1 MKFTGGMQWSLEL
14 KGQVRRKSSSEYDE
28 EIKVMD
34 CSQLLN
40 KRCGGKDLEV
50 KIRLQ
55 KKCYMEI
62 LFLDVCFHFNLVHG
76 RKVT

>member
-1 MKFTGGMQWSLEL
+1 MKFTGGVRRSLEL
-14 KGQVRRKSSSEYDE
+14 KGWVWRKSSSEYDE

-34 CSQLLN
+34 CSQLWN

-55 KKCYMEI
+55 KM
-62 LFLDVCFHFNLVHG
+62 LHG
-76 RKVT
+76 NSLSRCVFSF

>member
-14 KGQVRRKSSSEYDE
+14 KGQVQRKSSSEYDE

-40 KRCGGKDLEV
+40 KRCGGKDLEG

-55 KKCYMEI
+55 KKNATWK
-62 LFLDVCFHFNLVHG
+62 FSF
-76 RKVT
+76 